1 MYESQMAYRQ
11 DLTSTSSLP
20 LPFLYCRYVMSFEKT
35 FDLTRIQLTMF
46 HYLSIS
52 KRLSSHRLLPTT
64 LTSVLSLLHF
74 HTTLYSRLLSSK
86 SISTA
91 SLTVLPSTS
100 TSTSSPPITNIHA
113 SNGSQPS
120 ISTTNDLSNN
130 YPLLNYIPNMFETVL
145 LSTILLTVALNTL
158 VQLLVR
164 GRIERPFIGLG
175 IINNSE
181 FSFPCIEQWLIVI
194 TR

>member
-1 MYESQMAYRQ
+1 
-11 DLTSTSSLP
+11 
-20 LPFLYCRYVMSFEKT
+20 
-35 FDLTRIQLTMF
+35 MF

-86 SISTA
+86 SA
-91 SLTVLPSTS
+91 SHAVLPSTS
-100 TSTSSPPITNIHA
+100 TPTSSTSITSATDIHA
-113 SNGSQPS
+113 SNGSPS
-120 ISTTNDLSNN
+120 GISTINDLSNN

-145 LSTILLTVALNTL
+145 LSTILLTVALNAI

-175 IINNSE
+175 IINHSE
-181 FSFPCIEQWLIVI
+181 LSFPYRATVDRDC
-194 TR
+194 